1 MNRCQYTKCDRV
13 VRDPNKYGLCHVH
26 IDMADFFLWFSDTLQ
41 RAERAGGRG
50 ASVRASGL
58 VVPPAPRRRNPLTPR
73 RSCHSLPSLAT
84 IVSLALGAVG
94 R

>member
-26 IDMADFFLWFSDTLQ
+26 VDMADFFLWFSDTLQ
-41 RAERAGGRG
+41 RAERSGGRG

-58 VVPPAPRRRNPLTPR
+58 VVPP
-73 RSCHSLPSLAT
+73 
-84 IVSLALGAVG
+84 GASG
-94 R
+94 S